1 MDIDDRIEE
10 FVNHLHIGKRDFE
23 IAVGIASGTLSKK
36 TKNGVRS
43 DTLRRIKE
51 KYPQLNLN
59 WIVAGE
65 GMMLNGHIEV
75 PPVVT
80 DGIKERLFAF
90 LEHEGIGQTEF
101 EKKCGMGQ
109 GFASRITDNVR
120 EDSLKKISRAFPHLR
135 MYWLRTGDGDMLLT
149 EDEIARNSQPAVETA
164 TPENVVYVPLVSQYA
179 YGSYVAGYSSME
191 YLSRLAVRPF
201 VVDNE
206 SKHSNY
212 MAFEVRNDSMDDGL
226 RHAYAQ
232 GDIILCREVDRA
244 YYMERLLDYD
254 RSDFVIVH
262 NDGILV
268 KRIIAHDVM
277 NHKITVHSFN
287 PIFDD
292 LVIDLADVRQIF
304 SVILKQQQ
312 CRR

>member
-1 MDIDDRIEE
+1 M
-10 FVNHLHIGKRDFE
+10 
-23 IAVGIASGTLSKK
+23 
-36 TKNGVRS
+36 
-43 DTLRRIKE
+43 RRIKE

-59 WIVAGE
+59 WIIAGE
-65 GMMLNGHIEV
+65 GTMLNGHIDV
-75 PPVVT
+75 PPVVSE
-80 DGIKERLFAF
+80 GIRERLHSFM
-90 LEHEGIGQTEF
+90 EHEGLIPADF
-101 EKKCGMGQ
+101 EKKCGLGQ

-120 EDSLKKISRAFPHLR
+120 EESLRKVAEAFPHLN
-135 MYWLRTGDGDMLLT
+135 MYWLRTGDGEMQLT
-149 EDEIARNSQPAVETA
+149 EEQIAEKNAERIEAA

-179 YGSYVAGYSSME
+179 YGSYVAGFSSLE
-191 YLSRLAVRPF
+191 YMSRLAVRPF

-268 KRIIAHDVM
+268 KRIIAHDVL

-292 LVIDLADVRQIF
+292 MVIDLADVRQVF